1 MTTRNTT
8 LRVVT
13 GAAVLLVAF
22 VFTSCGSSEA
32 DGTVSV
38 LSPKEAAALLHAED
52 RVVIDVRTAEA
63 HRAGHVRGAVSL
75 PLRSGELEAQLPALD
90 PEQPYFVYS
99 GDGTD
104 ASRAADLM
112 VDAGIDD
119 VVDGGSFG
127 LLAIAG
133 APVE

>member
-1 MTTRNTT
+1 MTTRNAA
-8 LRVVT
+8 LRVAT
-13 GAAVLLVAF
+13 GAAMLLVAF
-22 VFTSCGSSEA
+22 VFTSCSSSEA

-38 LSPKEAAALLHAED
+38 LAPKEAAALLRVEE
-52 RVVIDVRTAEA
+52 RVVIDVRTSEA
-63 HRAGHVRGAVSL
+63 HQAGHVREAVSL
-75 PLRSGELEAQLPALD
+75 PLRSGEFEEQLPALD

-112 VDAGIDD
+112 ADAGIDD

-133 APVE
+133 APVD